1 MRPLD
6 YDGGAYFNAAAY
18 EVHHCT
24 RITYTYKVH
33 TVQGGGGRLA
43 TYSQCGGLDLHQE
56 KRVTHQHDSLCTQSL
71 HMNI

>member
-33 TVQGGGGRLA
+33 TVQGGGRQARDVFSVRGARFTPRETGHSPA
-43 TYSQCGGLDLHQE
+43 
-56 KRVTHQHDSLCTQSL
+56 
-71 HMNI
+71 